1 VLFGYKEEKLCGSAR
16 DMFLVF
22 PSFTIKNSKLKIGGR
37 FKTGPKENILMSDEN
52 SQKGT
57 PDPERVKVLSNLPKE
72 IVEQLSKEEVNA
84 FLFEDLW
91 PDSLRDKLKDFME

>member
-1 VLFGYKEEKLCGSAR
+1 
-16 DMFLVF
+16 
-22 PSFTIKNSKLKIGGR
+22 
-37 FKTGPKENILMSDEN
+37 MSDEN
-52 SQKGT
+52 RQKAT
-57 PDPERVKVLSNLPKE
+57 PDPERVKALSNLPKE